1 MQKTWKDYAE
11 ETGRKFFGSD
21 KEYKIK
27 ESQLGT
33 IIGEEEI
40 EAVARAL
47 RSGEGLSWT
56 GENLAKFEK
65 EFAQY
70 CGVKHALTFSSC
82 TTALRV
88 ATQVL
93 RIGKGDEVITTP
105 QTFHPTIL
113 AAVEFGATIRFAD
126 INPNTL
132 NIDPAT
138 IEDKITPKTKA
149 IYVCHVCGNPVDM
162 DPVLNIAKR
171 HNVAVVEDAAHVPG
185 AEYKGR
191 KIGSLGD
198 ITCFSFHSLKN
209 MTTGEGGMLTT
220 NNDQYAEEART
231 LRSIGLLGDLREKP
245 SKAIGPYPEPEE
257 PLFDSSSGAY
267 RYEFTNIQQWG
278 SNSRMGEV
286 LAAIGRVQ
294 LRKLDSLNEKRIR
307 TAVRYNEGLSDI
319 KGFRLLQTTP
329 GAKCVYHLYPIFIDR
344 SIIKADPNR
353 VGLYLE
359 NEKKIHII
367 LRFCPIHLLPYMQF
381 QGHRYGECP
390 VAERVFFEEHLNLP
404 IWTGMPDESVDY
416 VIKSMRETAQ
426 HFAQ

>member
-1 MQKTWKDYAE
+1 MQRTMRKE
-11 ETGRKFFGSD
+11 SFRKFLGSD
-21 KEYKIK
+21 KKFKVQENP
-27 ESQLGT
+27 LGT

-40 EAVARAL
+40 EAVARVL

-56 GENLAKFEK
+56 GENLAKFQK
-65 EFAQY
+65 EFAEY
-70 CGVKHALTFSSC
+70 CGVKHAVTFSSC
-82 TTALRV
+82 TGALRI
-88 ATQVL
+88 ATQIL
-93 RIGKGDEVITTP
+93 RIGKGDEIVATP

-113 AAVEFGATIRFAD
+113 AAAEFGATIRFAD
-126 INPNTL
+126 IEPYTL

-149 IYVCHVCGNPVDM
+149 IFVCHMCGNPVDM
-162 DPVLNIAKR
+162 DPVLDIAKR
-171 HNVAVVEDAAHVPG
+171 HNVAVVEDAAHAPG

-220 NNDQYAEEART
+220 NNDQYAEEARM
-231 LRSIGLLGDLREKP
+231 LRTMGILGDLREK
-245 SKAIGPYPEPEE
+245 SLKAIGPYPEPEE
-257 PLFDSSSGAY
+257 PLADHTAGAY
-267 RYEFTNIQQWG
+267 RYEFTNIEQWG
-278 SNSRMGEV
+278 SNFRMCEV
-286 LAAIGRVQ
+286 LAAIGCVQ
-294 LRKLDSLNEKRIR
+294 LRKLDSLNEKRIQ

-319 KGFRLLQTTP
+319 RGFRLFQTTP
-329 GAKCVYHLYPIFIDR
+329 GAKCVYHLYPIFIDCNV
-344 SIIKADPNR
+344 IKADPNK

-359 NEKKIHII
+359 NVKKIHII
-367 LRFCPIHLLPYMQF
+367 LRFCPVHLLKYMQF

-390 VAERVFFEEHLNLP
+390 VSERVFFEEQLNLP